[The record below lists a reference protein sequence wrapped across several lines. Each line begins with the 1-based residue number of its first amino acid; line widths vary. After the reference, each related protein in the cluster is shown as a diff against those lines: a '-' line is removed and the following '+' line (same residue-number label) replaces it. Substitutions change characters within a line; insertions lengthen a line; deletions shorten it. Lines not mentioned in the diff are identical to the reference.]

1 MKVVLFCGGL
11 GMRLR
16 DYAEHIPKP
25 MVPIGPRPILW
36 HLMKY
41 YAHYG
46 HTEFILCLGHGAE
59 VIKQYFRNYD
69 ETISNDFVLENGNV
83 ELASSD
89 IDQWRITFVDTG
101 PRASVGERLRA
112 VRHLLDDDEFFL
124 ANYSDGLTDLHLP
137 DHIDA
142 AKASGRVATFLA
154 VHSTQSFHVATLED
168 DGAVR
173 SIAPLSTSGMWING
187 GFFVLK
193 REIFDHLQPG
203 EDLVGEPFQRL
214 IDLGQLGGYRYR
226 GFWVAMDT
234 FKDRT
239 ALESRFNS
247 GDAPWLVWESDDD
260 AQGLRG

>member
-36 HLMKY
+36 HVMKY
-41 YAHYG
+41 YAYHG
-46 HTEFILCLGHGAE
+46 HRDFILCLGHGAE
-59 VIKQYFRNYD
+59 SVKQYFRNYD
-69 ETISNDFVLENGNV
+69 ETISNDFVLANGEV

-101 PRASVGERLRA
+101 VPATVGERLMA
-112 VRHLLDDDEFFL
+112 VKDLLGDDELFL

-137 DHIDA
+137 DYIDS
-142 AKASGRVATFLA
+142 AKASGRIATFLA
-154 VHSTQSFHVATLED
+154 VHSTQSFHVASLDD
-168 DGAVR
+168 DGGVT

-187 GFFVLK
+187 GFFVLR
-193 REIFDHLQPG
+193 REIFDYMERG
-203 EDLVGEPFQRL
+203 EDLVAEPFDRL
-214 IDLGQLGGYRYR
+214 IENGQLGGYKYR
-226 GFWVAMDT
+226 GFWMAMDT

-239 ALESRFNS
+239 ALETRYTE
-247 GDAPWLVWESDDD
+247 GDAPWLVWEADD
-260 AQGLRG
+260 ARGLRH